1 MVTHVLHA
9 LRFVSEVSKFEE
21 LFGNSEDDET
31 STFVWPNWNDVAF
44 IPSSSMLSKYLQVY
58 NNYEV
63 LSLYIYEEE
72 FYSTALHVMTCLNRI
87 HSILQ
92 LSNCSF
98 D

>member
-92 LSNCSF
+92 LSNRSF

>member
-63 LSLYIYEEE
+63 LSLDIYEEE

>member
-9 LRFVSEVSKFEE
+9 LRFVSEVSKFAE

-44 IPSSSMLSKYLQVY
+44 TPSSSMLSKYLQVY

-63 LSLYIYEEE
+63 LRIYIYMRKN
-72 FYSTALHVMTCLNRI
+72 FIARHST
-87 HSILQ
+87 
-92 LSNCSF
+92 
-98 D
+98 

>member
-21 LFGNSEDDET
+21 LSGNSEDDET

-63 LSLYIYEEE
+63 LYIYIYEEE